1 MSKLFNIYQNLKQED
16 SETLYL
22 FKSGIFYIFI
32 DNDAKKV
39 HDLLDLKLTN
49 LNTEIVK
56 CGFPENSLQKYLKL
70 LSLTKYNVKIIDST
84 SNTSF
89 KVKDFTMNTS
99 NIDLLKT
106 LSSVNENNLSVKDAY
121 EFITNIKHNA
131 IEILKGAEVNE

>member
-1 MSKLFNIYQNLKQED
+1 MSKLFNIYKNLKQED

-32 DNDAKKV
+32 DKDAEIV

-70 LSLTKYNVKIIDST
+70 LSLTKYNVKIIDNTLST
-84 SNTSF
+84 SYTINDYYIDKVVKELLLTISNVNTENISIQEACSLLDTF
-89 KVKDFTMNTS
+89 KNDAKKIM
-99 NIDLLKT
+99 LK
-106 LSSVNENNLSVKDAY
+106 
-121 EFITNIKHNA
+121 
-131 IEILKGAEVNE
+131 AE

>member
-32 DNDAKKV
+32 DNDAKIV

-70 LSLTKYNVKIIDST
+70 LGLTKYNVKIIDNT

-121 EFITNIKHNA
+121 EFITNKS
-131 IEILKGAEVNE
+131 

>member
-32 DNDAKKV
+32 DNDAKIV

-70 LSLTKYNVKIIDST
+70 LGLTKYNVKIIDNT

>member
-32 DNDAKKV
+32 DNDAKIV

-70 LSLTKYNVKIIDST
+70 LSLTKYNVKIIDNANVT
-84 SNTSF
+84 SYTINDYVLS
-89 KVKDFTMNTS
+89 S
-99 NIDLLKT
+99 NVRKLLLKISNANT
-106 LSSVNENNLSVKDAY
+106 ENISITEAYSLLNTFKNDAQK
-121 EFITNIKHNA
+121 I
-131 IEILKGAEVNE
+131 ILKVD